1 MSVESSRAGTR
12 LTHVSLLVALA
23 FLAASSK
30 TTADEQT
37 VEKKKATTYSAG
49 QKAAVDPDTKKLR
62 APSHEES
69 EALDAQA
76 KPAVVPAVTPTVLSN
91 GAVRVE
97 LPEEYMDASV
107 VQKNPDGSLTV
118 QCVRGMAAADALV
131 RAESKAGAVKPAPV
145 PAPTDKGAKNPAELE
160 KE

>member
-1 MSVESSRAGTR
+1 MIIEGRSAGTR
-12 LTHVSLLVALA
+12 LTLVSLLVAVAL
-23 FLAASSK
+23 LAASSK
-30 TTADEQT
+30 TSADEQT
-37 VEKKKATTYSAG
+37 VEKKKATVYSPG

-76 KPAVVPAVTPTVLSN
+76 KPAVAPVVTLTVLSN
-91 GAVRVE
+91 GALKAE
-97 LPEEYMDASV
+97 LPEEYMDATV

-118 QCVRGMAAADALV
+118 QCVKGVAAADALV
-131 RAESKAGAVKPAPV
+131 RAESKVGAVKPAPV
-145 PAPTDKGAKNPAELE
+145 PPPTDKGAKNPAELE